1 MSEPL
6 PPSHMHSMQCAGCCT
21 RISCNTSMEID
32 GWITYIQ
39 SVPKRFKII
48 FLRFGYSGR
57 FLAKVAKSAQSAQKC
72 QNVSRAS
79 KSAQSCQTSKKV
91 FGTPVVA

>member
-6 PPSHMHSMQCAGCCT
+6 PHHMHVC
-21 RISCNTSMEID
+21 ISCNTSMEID

-48 FLRFGYSGR
+48 FMRFGYSGR
-57 FLAKVAKSAQSAQKC
+57 FLAKSGQKC
-72 QNVSRAS
+72 PECPKMS
-79 KSAQSCQTSKKV
+79 KSIQSVQKCPELPNLKKS
-91 FGTPVVA
+91 FWDTCSCMK